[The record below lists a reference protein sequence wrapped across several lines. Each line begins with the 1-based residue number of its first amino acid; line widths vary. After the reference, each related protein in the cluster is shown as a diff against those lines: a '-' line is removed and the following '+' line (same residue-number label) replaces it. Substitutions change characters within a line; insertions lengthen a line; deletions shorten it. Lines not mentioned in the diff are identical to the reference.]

1 MCVGFYCANN
11 SPKSQW
17 LPIANVC
24 FSPTVLW
31 MGCWWTGSPRAG
43 LQARGWVQGCIPEL
57 RLEDQQPLECALL
70 MQDGRGTRAGQKLCS
85 KRAHGRFAYIPRVGA
100 GHMAK
105 LKGSGVGKGRRNP
118 SWKTT
123 ESVAA
128 WQQHRMLDGGGVL
141 SGLGPGR
148 DSASGSGSISIPGS
162 QASSVRGPVASGTL
176 FSSSN
181 WLNLASVAFK

>member
-1 MCVGFYCANN
+1 MCVSHPQSCGWAVGGPGPHELGSRLEAGFRGA
-11 SPKSQW
+11 
-17 LPIANVC
+17 
-24 FSPTVLW
+24 
-31 MGCWWTGSPRAG
+31 PRY
-43 LQARGWVQGCIPEL
+43 IPEL

-85 KRAHGRFAYIPRVGA
+85 KRAHGRSAYIPRVGA

-123 ESVAA
+123 ESVTA

>member
-1 MCVGFYCANN
+1 MCVSHPQSCGWAVGGPGPHELGSRLEAGFRGA
-11 SPKSQW
+11 
-17 LPIANVC
+17 
-24 FSPTVLW
+24 
-31 MGCWWTGSPRAG
+31 PRY
-43 LQARGWVQGCIPEL
+43 IPEL

-70 MQDGRGTRAGQKLCS
+70 MQDGRGTRAGQRLCS

-123 ESVAA
+123 ESVTA

-181 WLNLASVAFK
+181 WPNLASVAFK

>member
-1 MCVGFYCANN
+1 MCVSHPQSCGWAVGRPGPHELGSRLEAGFRGA
-11 SPKSQW
+11 
-17 LPIANVC
+17 
-24 FSPTVLW
+24 
-31 MGCWWTGSPRAG
+31 PRY
-43 LQARGWVQGCIPEL
+43 IPEL

-105 LKGSGVGKGRRNP
+105 LRGSGVGKGRRNP

-123 ESVAA
+123 ESVTA

-181 WLNLASVAFK
+181 WPNLASVAFK

>member
-1 MCVGFYCANN
+1 MCVSHPQSCGWAVGGPGPHELGSRLEAGFRGA
-11 SPKSQW
+11 
-17 LPIANVC
+17 
-24 FSPTVLW
+24 
-31 MGCWWTGSPRAG
+31 PRY
-43 LQARGWVQGCIPEL
+43 IPGL

-70 MQDGRGTRAGQKLCS
+70 MQDGRGTRAGQRLCS
-85 KRAHGRFAYIPRVGA
+85 KRARGRFAYIPRVGA

-123 ESVAA
+123 ESVTA